1 VGRFKIKPD
10 TLRRLG
16 CEGRVVALA
25 PGLAG
30 RKVDLLCTQEA
41 PDILHIDV
49 AQFGCDQRTAPAA
62 VSGRHRS
69 VEYRQNALV
78 GLHPVF
84 GFGAAVA
91 GLVQPGQVVAR
102 IAPPP
107 LRGRSGG
114 ATNIAADRAAGHASA
129 ASSTIRAR
137 WRIRY
142 SVLVD
147 RAKLKSSAR
156 SSSVNL
162 IGVAAG
168 IPFMHP

>member
-1 VGRFKIKPD
+1 
-10 TLRRLG
+10 
-16 CEGRVVALA
+16 
-25 PGLAG
+25 
-30 RKVDLLCTQEA
+30 LLCTQEA

-62 VSGRHRS
+62 VPGRHRS

-78 GLHPVF
+78 GLHRVF

-91 GLVQPGQVVAR
+91 GLVQPGQAVAR

-114 ATNIAADRAAGHASA
+114 AQPPSRPIARLAMPSA
-129 ASSTIRAR
+129 ASSTICAR

-147 RAKLKSSAR
+147 RAKLKSSVR

-162 IGVAAG
+162 IGVASG
-168 IPFMHP
+168 MPFMHP